1 VVGLDAVLSTF
12 AARIYRRL
20 LHRHDNLGVRGL
32 LGMRRMPALPE
43 RSLQLHPFD
52 VEHGTHTGGYVP
64 GDALRT
70 GSAADLYNTAYY
82 AISPS
87 TFRSALA
94 QVPDALDDFA
104 FVDLGC
110 GKGRALLVAAEF
122 AFAEVLGVEIA
133 PALAES
139 ARRNTQRDE
148 RISVVTGDA
157 RRVVYPERALVVFL
171 YHPFLKPAVRQALRN
186 LKRQLRV
193 HPRAAWVLYANPS
206 YEDMLS
212 GLGFLQKVWDLRFAL
227 STVDAAADRHGISE
241 ERYTLY
247 RIVPGATP

>member
-1 VVGLDAVLSTF
+1 
-12 AARIYRRL
+12 
-20 LHRHDNLGVRGL
+20 
-32 LGMRRMPALPE
+32 MPALPQRVE
-43 RSLQLHPFD
+43 ALHPFD
-52 VEHGTHTGGYVP
+52 GEHGTDTGGFVP
-64 GDALRT
+64 GEALAT

-87 TFRSALA
+87 TLQAALA
-94 QVPDALDDFA
+94 RIPETVEGYA

-110 GKGRALLVAAEF
+110 GKGRALLVASEF
-122 AFAEVLGVEIA
+122 PFAQVIGVEIA
-133 PALAES
+133 PALAEA
-139 ARRNTQRDE
+139 ARQNGRADD
-148 RISVVTGDA
+148 RISVVTEDA
-157 RRVVYPERALVVFL
+157 RRVVYPGRPLVVFL
-171 YHPFLKPAVRQALRN
+171 YHPFLKPVVREALRN